1 LLRCEGPGFPDG
13 LWVDD
18 EGCLWVAMWGGGEV
32 RRYAP
37 DGGLVQAWPLPVS
50 QPTACCLVGPTL
62 IITSARMG
70 LSAEALAHQPAAG
83 RVMAID
89 AGVTGP
95 AATPYR
101 PHAGVLPSS

>member
-1 LLRCEGPGFPDG
+1 
-13 LWVDD
+13 
-18 EGCLWVAMWGGGEV
+18 
-32 RRYAP
+32 
-37 DGGLVQAWPLPVS
+37 
-50 QPTACCLVGPTL
+50 VGPTL

-101 PHAGVLPSS
+101 PHPGVLP